1 MMMHIIPEHDEPVLR
16 GESESDH
23 EEDDHESVLLDIAR
37 DEQLDR
43 HATAYEQEL
52 CDTYQCSDYFAQFL
66 SNSHPQDK
74 NSNVALQQPDPSWRV
89 NICEW
94 LEQAMEIK
102 GEVLY
107 IAMNTL
113 DRFMSITSKSNTTIS
128 WNGFQ
133 LAALAAASIA
143 LKMTDS
149 GKEHIPFLVE
159 NTNDINITANQIS
172 LKEQEVLVKLDWKI
186 APPTP
191 HYFCKEY
198 FQFLPRAVSFF
209 PGRKQDIIDRTIFL
223 LHLSMKDFAFFASMK
238 ANSIALAAVLNAT
251 RISFAREARIFG
263 GQICDDLIEEI
274 RTYLGEFFNVEEVA
288 SCQRRLYS
296 LYDPEHDGNLEDIP
310 LPVEIAVIPE

>member
-1 MMMHIIPEHDEPVLR
+1 MMHIIPEDDKPVLWV
-16 GESESDH
+16 ESHH
-23 EEDDHESVLLDIAR
+23 EEDDHESDLLDIAR

-43 HATAYEQEL
+43 HTSLFEQEL
-52 CDTYQCSDYFAQFL
+52 CDTYQCSDYFAQLL
-66 SNSHPQDK
+66 SNSHPSGE
-74 NSNVALQQPDPSWRV
+74 NITGARQQPDPSWRV

-94 LEQAMEIK
+94 LNQVMDIK

-107 IAMNTL
+107 ITMNTL
-113 DRFMSITSKSNTTIS
+113 DRYMSIILKKNAAIS

-149 GKEHIPFLVE
+149 CMEHIPFLVE
-159 NTNDINITANQIS
+159 YTNDTNITANQIS
-172 LKEQEVLVKLDWKI
+172 SKEQEVLIKLDWKI

-198 FQFLPRAVSFF
+198 FQFLPEAVS
-209 PGRKQDIIDRTIFL
+209 GRKQDIIDRTIFL
-223 LHLSMKDFAFFASMK
+223 LYLSMKDFAFFVSMK

-251 RISFAREARIFG
+251 RISFAREAVIFG
-263 GQICDDLIEEI
+263 GRICEDLMEEI
-274 RTYLGEFFNVEEVA
+274 RTYLGEFFDADEVA

-296 LYDPEHDGNLEDIP
+296 LYAPEHDGNLEHIP
-310 LPVEIAVIPE
+310 LPVEIATIPE